1 MLNFLYPAFL
11 LGAIAIAVPI
21 ILHLLRRDVAPEVR
35 FSAVRLLKKSPV
47 ERSRRRRLR
56 DLILLAAR
64 VTALLLLAAA
74 FARPFAPG
82 AASAML
88 PLRIVAIDRS
98 FSMAAP
104 GTFERAKQA
113 ALEAIDEAEFGER
126 VAVIA
131 FDDRA
136 VVVAE
141 PGGAAEARAA
151 VAALR
156 PGNGATRYAP
166 VFSKASE
173 LATGGAARLIVVG
186 DLQRG
191 GWEGEPRARIPASLQ
206 VQARAIALPPSNLAV
221 IAAHT
226 EDKRLMASVRN
237 ASAEKRAGV
246 VTVSRD
252 GRQVARA
259 PYEAPPNATI
269 DVPIEWTG
277 NAGTV
282 QVAVEDAAGFPADN
296 VRHVAIDASGAPA
309 VLIVASADAPGFY
322 LQRALDVAQGA
333 DVAALPA
340 RVLSPAEIAG
350 GRSEAISKYRA
361 VVLLSTRS
369 LDRAAREGITAFVRS
384 GGGLL
389 VAASPDVE
397 PSVVAA
403 LFNWKPSA
411 FAPADAR
418 AASLT
423 ATDVRHPIFRPF
435 GAFVANLGTVRFDR
449 AWRIDPAGWQ
459 VAARFDDGTP
469 ALVERAEGEG
479 RVVLFASD
487 LDRRWNDFPLH
498 PSFVPFVTEAVRHV
512 ALKTVE
518 PDAFVVG
525 RVPASVSPEPGVH
538 RLESGRVITVN
549 VDPRESSLAAM
560 TPEEFTGML
569 EPVQAGAAEARPAR
583 EEQTEARQNLWQYG
597 LMLMLAVLVVESFAG
612 RA

>member
-1 MLNFLYPAFL
+1 MNFLYPAFL
-11 LGAIAIAVPI
+11 LGATAIAVPI

-35 FSAVRLLKKSPV
+35 FSAVRLLKKSPL

-74 FARPFAPG
+74 FARPFAPR

-88 PLRIVAIDRS
+88 PLRIIAVDRS

-113 ALEAIDEAEFGER
+113 ARTAIDEAAFGER
-126 VAVIA
+126 IAVIA

-136 VVVAE
+136 SVIAE
-141 PGGAAEARAA
+141 PGGAGEARAA
-151 VAALR
+151 VASMQ

-166 VFSKASE
+166 VLSKATE
-173 LATGGAARLIVVG
+173 LATGGAARVIVIT

-191 GWEGEPRARIPASLQ
+191 GWEGEPRARIPASLH
-206 VQARAIALPPSNLAV
+206 VEARVMTLPASNVSLVSARA
-221 IAAHT
+221 
-226 EDKRLMASVRN
+226 EDKRLIASVRN
-237 ASAEKRAGV
+237 AANAPRSGS
-246 VTVSRD
+246 VTVHRE
-252 GRQVARA
+252 GKAVARA
-259 PYEAPPNATI
+259 TYEIPADGTV
-269 DVPIEWTG
+269 DVPLEWSAT
-277 NAGTV
+277 AGTV
-282 QVAVEDAAGFPADN
+282 QLSIDDEIGFPADN
-296 VRHVAIDASGAPA
+296 TRYIAVDATGPPS
-309 VLIVASADAPGFY
+309 VMIVASADASGFY
-322 LQRALDVAQGA
+322 LQRALDVTQGA

-340 RVLSPAEIAG
+340 RVVSAAEIAG
-350 GRSEAISKYRA
+350 GRSEAISRHRA

-369 LDRAAREGITAFVRS
+369 LDRAARDGMTSFVRS

-389 VAASPDVE
+389 IAASPDVE
-397 PSVVAA
+397 PSVVAS
-403 LFNWKPSA
+403 LFGWNTSA
-411 FAPADAR
+411 FVLADTRPAT
-418 AASLT
+418 LT

-435 GAFVANLGTVRFDR
+435 GALIANLGSAHFSRT
-449 AWRIDPAGWQ
+449 WRVHPDGWQ

-487 LDRRWNDFPLH
+487 LDRRWNDFPLQ

-518 PDAFVVG
+518 PDTFVVG
-525 RVPASVSPEPGVH
+525 RVPASVRPEPGVH
-538 RLESGRVITVN
+538 RLQSGRVITVN

-560 TPEEFTGML
+560 TAEEFAGML
-569 EPVQAGAAEARPAR
+569 EPIQISAGDRPAR

-597 LMLMLAVLVVESFAG
+597 LMLMLAVLVVESLAG